1 MVELDLIKAPTSY
14 AISKVRELGYFQ
26 SPAFENDL
34 PVKIIGDMS
43 RVILDKVY

>member
-1 MVELDLIKAPTSY
+1 MVEVDLINITTFK

-26 SPAFENDL
+26 SPAFENNL

>member
-1 MVELDLIKAPTSY
+1 MVEVDLIKVPSSY
-14 AISKVRELGYFQ
+14 AISEVRKLGYFQ

-43 RVILDKVY
+43 RVVLDKLY

>member
-1 MVELDLIKAPTSY
+1 MVELDLTRVPVDI
-14 AISKVRELGYFQ
+14 IVSKVRQAGYFQ